1 MKVDKRV
8 TSRSRCPSA
17 FDSRYSAGRK
27 FFLHALSRGNLASST
42 SHVSPLRQPRLA
54 HDTTRRYF
62 GGCTSIVAASLPGDS
77 LFSASRSHPSSAPRR
92 FRFYR
97 WKLTVIA
104 GRSIFLA
111 RKTVLR
117 EIFCNIG
124 EVDNYSRNCTKI
136 QKKRSVLLFCVFCN
150 ASRGGEIFPKIRK
163 KFTLQN
169 FARIA
174 SSNRQSSSHWKLST
188 FETSCGILLVSLEFF
203 LTLFMVSFNFSFF
216 FKFSSCLLL
225 TRSLSQKI
233 GNQNDNKGNR
243 NENIHRPG

>member
-1 MKVDKRV
+1 MHATRV
-8 TSRSRCPSA
+8 EFLTRRLTT
-17 FDSRYSAGRK
+17 RK
-27 FFLHALSRGNLASST
+27 FDQVARMFCSFRAAARA
-42 SHVSPLRQPRLA
+42 
-54 HDTTRRYF
+54 RRY
-62 GGCTSIVAASLPGDS
+62 
-77 LFSASRSHPSSAPRR
+77 RQRR

-174 SSNRQSSSHWKLST
+174 SSNRQSSSH
-188 FETSCGILLVSLEFF
+188 
-203 LTLFMVSFNFSFF
+203 
-216 FKFSSCLLL
+216 
-225 TRSLSQKI
+225 
-233 GNQNDNKGNR
+233 
-243 NENIHRPG
+243 